1 MLNGSLGFVTP
12 ANFTTY
18 VFDADLAFTSGSAC
32 GGACAVNW
40 PPVPPPAGA
49 TIAAPWSSFVRTD
62 GKTQLRYNGRP
73 LYTFIGD
80 GAPGQATGDGVNAFG
95 GLWHVGRPASS
106 SATPTPAPTGNPN
119 PGPY

>member
-12 ANFTTY
+12 ANLTTY

-40 PPVPPPAGA
+40 PPVAPPAGA